1 MAIQVVPI
9 PTSVGLQPIILQVG
23 MKGLEMQYHFSFVLI
38 EMNTQPLDKVTE
50 DYTDKKT
57 IADSEGSSN
66 GVEHF
71 NSGGSPNIKVDHN
84 QWKTHTPAPSTHR
97 RCHTSFSIS
106 PLRTANPDEKTGCI
120 KTSE

>member
-1 MAIQVVPI
+1 
-9 PTSVGLQPIILQVG
+9 
-23 MKGLEMQYHFSFVLI
+23 MKGPEMQYHFSFVLI

-50 DYTDKKT
+50 GYTNKKT
-57 IADSEGSSN
+57 IPDSEGSSN

-71 NSGGSPNIKVDHN
+71 NSGGSPDIKVDHN
-84 QWKTHTPAPSTHR
+84 QWKTDTPAALTNR

-106 PLRTANPDEKTGCI
+106 PLRTANPDEKTGCV